1 MGAEARGEA
10 PTLHFMIDKFKHIFT
25 GLERAHGVTKV
36 GESNGNGT
44 KVKGKSFVK
53 REPVTDLLWQQHLE
67 GTESLGV
74 IPINDENNCKWGCI
88 DIDSYAGFDHLEL
101 IKKINKLN
109 LQLIVFRSKSGGAHV
124 FLFTEDYV
132 SARSMQD
139 KLTEIKAVLGYG
151 GSEVFP
157 KQTELKSQDD
167 TGNFLNL
174 PYFNCTKTTR
184 YAFNDKGEAVTLDG
198 FYLLYENKKQ
208 KSVDNI
214 SVERPHTEFSDAPP
228 CIETLSINKIGEGG
242 RNNALFHYG
251 VYAKQKWPAEWK
263 SKLILFNAT
272 SMEQPLSDSEVQI
285 IVNQHD
291 KKEWGYK
298 CNDQPMCSV
307 CDKTLCRKRKF
318 GIGQEILFPGLTDLQ
333 VIDLE
338 DPYYYLN
345 VDGER
350 LYLENV
356 KYLRQQSLF
365 QEACMKQLRF
375 RQPTLKEKDWVV
387 ITNSLL
393 NNAEVTEPAEGLRT
407 EDQLQNHLEE
417 FCLNRQVSTDKN
429 DLKKG
434 GVWTSDGNH
443 HFVFDRFYHQFLM
456 RRRWDVGYS
465 RTAQMLK
472 EKCNCDSK
480 RIGKEKLSVFIVKEF
495 DKKKDDYNKK
505 TLKEEAP
512 Y

>member
-1 MGAEARGEA
+1 M
-10 PTLHFMIDKFKHIFT
+10 
-25 GLERAHGVTKV
+25 
-36 GESNGNGT
+36 
-44 KVKGKSFVK
+44 
-53 REPVTDLLWQQHLE
+53 
-67 GTESLGV
+67 
-74 IPINDENNCKWGCI
+74 
-88 DIDSYAGFDHLEL
+88 
-101 IKKINKLN
+101 
-109 LQLIVFRSKSGGAHV
+109 
-124 FLFTEDYV
+124 
-132 SARSMQD
+132 
-139 KLTEIKAVLGYG
+139 
-151 GSEVFP
+151 
-157 KQTELKSQDD
+157 
-167 TGNFLNL
+167 
-174 PYFNCTKTTR
+174 
-184 YAFNDKGEAVTLDG
+184 
-198 FYLLYENKKQ
+198 
-208 KSVDNI
+208 
-214 SVERPHTEFSDAPP
+214 
-228 CIETLSINKIGEGG
+228 
-242 RNNALFHYG
+242 FHYG
-251 VYAKQKWPAEWK
+251 VYAKQKWPSEWK

-272 SMEQPLSDSEVQI
+272 AMENPLSDSEVQI

-298 CNDQPMCSV
+298 CNDQPMCSM
-307 CDKTLCRKRKF
+307 CDKTLCRTRKF

-375 RQPTLKEKDWVV
+375 RPPTLKEKDWVV
-387 ITNSLL
+387 ITNLLL

-434 GVWTSDGNH
+434 GVWTSDGSH

-456 RRRWDVGYS
+456 RRRWDTGYS

-472 EKCNCDSK
+472 EKCKCDSK
-480 RIGKEKLSVFIVKEF
+480 RIGKEKLSVFVVNEF
-495 DKKKDDYNKK
+495 DKKKDDYNQKV
-505 TLKEEAP
+505 LKEEAP

>member
-109 LQLIVFRSKSGGAHV
+109 LPLIVFRSKSGGAHV

-375 RQPTLKEKDWVV
+375 RPPTLKEKDWVV

-417 FCLNRQVSTDKN
+417 FCLNRQVSTDKS

-434 GVWTSDGNH
+434 GVWTSDGYH
-443 HFVFDRFYHQFLM
+443 HFVFDRFYHQFLI
-456 RRRWDVGYS
+456 RRRWDVGYQ
-465 RTAQMLK
+465 RTGQMLK
-472 EKCNCDSK
+472 EKCGCEDK
-480 RIGKEKLSVFIVKEF
+480 RLGKEKISVFTVKEF
-495 DKKKDDYNKK
+495 DKKQDEYKQEQ
-505 TLKEEAP
+505 LKEDEP

>member
-36 GESNGNGT
+36 SESNGNGT

-109 LQLIVFRSKSGGAHV
+109 LPLIVFRSKSGGAHV

-375 RQPTLKEKDWVV
+375 RPPTLKEKDWVV

>member
-1 MGAEARGEA
+1 
-10 PTLHFMIDKFKHIFT
+10 MIDKFKHIFT

-74 IPINDENNCKWGCI
+74 IPINDDNNCKWGCI

-109 LQLIVFRSKSGGAHV
+109 LPLIVFRSKSGGAHV

-375 RQPTLKEKDWVV
+375 RPPTLKEKDWVV
-387 ITNSLL
+387 ITNALL

-407 EDQLQNHLEE
+407 EDHLQNHLEE
-417 FCLNRQVSTDKN
+417 FCLNRQVSTDKS

-443 HFVFDRFYHQFLM
+443 HFVFDRLCHQFLM

>member
-1 MGAEARGEA
+1 MEN
-10 PTLHFMIDKFKHIFT
+10 IKVFKSIFE
-25 GLERAHGVTKV
+25 GLDRAHGVTKV
-36 GESNGNGT
+36 GESNGDGN
-44 KVKGKSFVK
+44 KIKGKSFVK
-53 REPVTDLLWQQHLE
+53 REPVTDELWLKHLQ
-67 GTESLGV
+67 GVESLGV
-74 IPINDENNCKWGCI
+74 IPINDDNKCKWGCI
-88 DIDSYAGFDHLEL
+88 DIDSYAGFDHKQL
-101 IKKINKLN
+101 IQKINKLK
-109 LQLIVFRSKSGGAHV
+109 LPLIVFRSKSGGAHV
-124 FLFTEDYV
+124 FLFTSDYV
-132 SARSMQD
+132 SAKSMQD

-157 KQTELKSQDD
+157 KQTELKSKDD

-174 PYFNCTKTTR
+174 PYFSGDDTTR
-184 YAFNDKGEAVTLDG
+184 YAFDKEGGGATLKY
-198 FYLLYENKKQ
+198 FYELYEINKVLDVESIK
-208 KSVDNI
+208 
-214 SVERPHTEFSDAPP
+214 VERPQSEYNDGPP
-228 CIETLSINKIGEGG
+228 CIETLAMNKIGEGG

-272 SMEQPLSDSEVQI
+272 AMERPLSDSEVQI
-285 IVNQHD
+285 VVTQHD

-298 CNDQPMCSV
+298 CKDEPMCSM
-307 CDKTLCRKRKF
+307 CDKTLCRTRKY

-375 RQPTLKEKDWVV
+375 RPPTLKEKDWVL
-387 ITNSLL
+387 ITNLLL
-393 NNAEVTEPAEGLRT
+393 NNAEVTEPAQGMRT

-434 GVWTSDGNH
+434 GVWTSDGSH
-443 HFVFDRFYHQFLM
+443 HFVFDRFYHQFLI
-456 RRRWDVGYS
+456 RRRWDVGYQ
-465 RTAQMLK
+465 RTGQMLK
-472 EKCNCDSK
+472 EKCGCEDK
-480 RIGKEKLSVFIVKEF
+480 RLGKEKLSVFIVKEF
-495 DKKKDDYNKK
+495 DKKQDEYKQKK
-505 TLKEEAP
+505 LKEEDP

>member
-1 MGAEARGEA
+1 
-10 PTLHFMIDKFKHIFT
+10 MIEKFKNIFT
-25 GLERAHGVTKV
+25 GLERAHGVTIV

-44 KVKGKSFVK
+44 KLKGKSFVK
-53 REPVTDLLWQQHLE
+53 REPVTDLLWQKHLE
-67 GTESLGV
+67 GKDSLGV
-74 IPINDENNCKWGCI
+74 IPINDDNNCRWGCI
-88 DIDSYAGFDHLEL
+88 DIDSYAGFDH
-101 IKKINKLN
+101 K
-109 LQLIVFRSKSGGAHV
+109 QLIEKIQKLKLPLVVFRSKSGGAHV

-139 KLTEIKAVLGYG
+139 KLMEIKAVLGYG

-174 PYFNCTKTTR
+174 PYFNGNNSTR
-184 YAFNDKGEAVTLDG
+184 YAFNDNGEAVNLDG

-208 KSVDNI
+208 KNVDNI
-214 SVERPHTEFSDAPP
+214 KVERPKSEHNDAPP
-228 CIETLSINKIGEGG
+228 CIEILALNKIGEGG

-251 VYAKQKWPAEWK
+251 TYAKQKWPSEWK
-263 SKLILFNAT
+263 SKLIMFNAT
-272 SMEQPLSDSEVQI
+272 AMEKPMPDSEVQI
-285 IVNQHD
+285 VITQHD
-291 KKEWGYK
+291 KKDWGYK
-298 CNDQPMCSV
+298 CKDQPMCSV
-307 CDKTLCRKRKF
+307 CDKTLCRSRKY

-365 QEACMKQLRF
+365 QEACMKQLRN
-375 RQPTLKEKDWVV
+375 RPPTLKEKDWVT
-387 ITNSLL
+387 ITNLLL

-434 GVWTSDGNH
+434 GVWTSEGYH

-456 RRRWDVGYS
+456 RRRWDLGYS
-465 RTAQMLK
+465 RTAQLLK
-472 EKCNCDSK
+472 EKCDCENK
-480 RIGKEKLSVFIVKEF
+480 RIGKERLSVFVVKEF
-495 DKKKDDYNKK
+495 DKKTDDYKPKK
-505 TLKEEAP
+505 LKEDSP

>member
-1 MGAEARGEA
+1 MENIRV
-10 PTLHFMIDKFKHIFT
+10 FKSIFE
-25 GLERAHGVTKV
+25 GLDRAHGVTKV
-36 GESNGNGT
+36 GESNGEGN
-44 KVKGKSFVK
+44 KIKGKSFVK
-53 REPVTDLLWQQHLE
+53 REPITDELWLKHLQ

-74 IPINDENNCKWGCI
+74 IPINDDNKCKWGCI
-88 DIDSYAGFDHLEL
+88 DIDSYTGFDHKQL
-101 IKKINKLN
+101 IQKINKLK
-109 LQLIVFRSKSGGAHV
+109 LPLIVFRSKSGGAHV
-124 FLFTEDYV
+124 FLFTSDYV
-132 SARSMQD
+132 SAKSMQD

-157 KQTELKSQDD
+157 KQTELKSKDD

-174 PYFNCTKTTR
+174 PYFSGDDTTR
-184 YAFNDKGEAVTLDG
+184 YAFDKEGGGATLKD
-198 FYLLYENKKQ
+198 FYELYETNK
-208 KSVDNI
+208 VID
-214 SVERPHTEFSDAPP
+214 VESIVVVRPQSEYDDGPP
-228 CIETLSINKIGEGG
+228 CIEVLAMNKIGEGG

-251 VYAKQKWPAEWK
+251 VYAKQKWPSEWK
-263 SKLILFNAT
+263 SKVILFNAT
-272 SMEQPLSDSEVQI
+272 AMEKPLSDTEVQI

-298 CNDQPMCSV
+298 CNDQPMCSM
-307 CDKTLCRKRKF
+307 CDKTLCRTRKY
-318 GIGQEILFPGLTDLQ
+318 GIGQDIMFPGLTDLQ

-375 RQPTLKEKDWVV
+375 RPPTLKEKDWVL
-387 ITNSLL
+387 ITNLLL
-393 NNAEVTEPAEGLRT
+393 NNAEVTEPAQGMRT

-434 GVWTSDGNH
+434 GVWTSDGSH
-443 HFVFDRFYHQFLM
+443 HFVFDRFYHQFLI
-456 RRRWDVGYS
+456 RRRWDVGYQ
-465 RTAQMLK
+465 RTGQMLK
-472 EKCNCDSK
+472 EKCGCEDK
-480 RIGKEKLSVFIVKEF
+480 RLGKEKLSVFVVKEF
-495 DKKKDDYNKK
+495 DKKQDEYKQKQ
-505 TLKEEAP
+505 LKEEDP